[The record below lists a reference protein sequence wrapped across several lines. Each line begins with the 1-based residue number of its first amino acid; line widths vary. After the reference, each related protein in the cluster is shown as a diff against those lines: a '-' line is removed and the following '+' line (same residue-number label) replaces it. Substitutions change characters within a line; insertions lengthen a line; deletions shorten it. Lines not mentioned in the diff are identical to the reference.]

1 MVLRHDDGDLT
12 DVSLILS
19 VIRDPGL
26 TGLPSIFGR
35 DVLSIG
41 GFAMNAILERVQLDL
56 PVGAFAV

>member
-26 TGLPSIFGR
+26 TGLPSILGR